1 MFLSK
6 PFNSTTKTSF
16 RPLTT
21 SRVVYKGPKRLHTTT
36 PLGTETFATTTTKPT
51 TIIQSAS
58 TQQITVT
65 VTPSTKPLEHLKV
78 APLVPKMK
86 RQKTKKIVIV
96 KRKKP
101 DSKFADEDDDDRVVE
116 KRTIKRRVKV
126 TLKGN
131 NGTMPANYTT
141 QILHE
146 EMNDFKI

>member
-1 MFLSK
+1 M
-6 PFNSTTKTSF
+6 
-16 RPLTT
+16 TT

-36 PLGTETFATTTTKPT
+36 PLGTETFATTTTSS
-51 TIIQSAS
+51 TIVHSPSA
-58 TQQITVT
+58 TVQIST
-65 VTPSTKPLEHLKV
+65 VTPSTKPLDRLRV
-78 APLVPKMK
+78 VPLVPKMK

-101 DSKFADEDDDDRVVE
+101 QSDSRLRSIDDDDDDDDRVVE

-131 NGTMPANYTT
+131 NATMPANYTT

-146 EMNDFKI
+146 NMNDFKI

>member
-1 MFLSK
+1 M
-6 PFNSTTKTSF
+6 
-16 RPLTT
+16 TT

-65 VTPSTKPLEHLKV
+65 VTPSTKPLEQLKV

-131 NGTMPANYTT
+131 NATMPANYTT

>member
-1 MFLSK
+1 M
-6 PFNSTTKTSF
+6 
-16 RPLTT
+16 TT

-51 TIIQSAS
+51 TIQSAS

-78 APLVPKMK
+78 APLGSKMK

-131 NGTMPANYTT
+131 NATMPANYTT